1 MKLFP
6 LLCPI
11 LMTAALPARAA
22 TQQSL
27 LDALISHPGSYSQV
41 CDAMS
46 APADIPYLAFEI
58 TDFAGASFSKSNQA
72 TILKNRDA
80 LVKSIRAKL
89 TAIDLTRPAR
99 QPGEDPKP
107 EENFDGEAYG
117 CDPDSLNPLLLTL
130 VQQLHAIE
138 TLPELLAVEKKLVEG
153 IAKAKDDAKAKP
165 PVVNGWQVHMESED
179 YNENED
185 PAKRDRRSN
194 LFQARVAQRD
204 LVMIM
209 ALLMREKS
217 FEPYLNSELE
227 KKYQAGITAQAKE
240 FKLPKIARD
249 AEPPK
254 EVDGA
259 DVVRDPVT
267 GLLVRTYSPV
277 KIAYSRESRDEVRAA
292 AEKWVAA
299 HP

>member
-1 MKLFP
+1 
-6 LLCPI
+6 
-11 LMTAALPARAA
+11 MTAALPAKAA
-22 TQQSL
+22 ASGSL
-27 LDALISHPGSYSQV
+27 LDTVISHPGSYSQV

-46 APADIPYLAFEI
+46 APPDIPYLAFEI
-58 TDFAGASFSKSNQA
+58 TDFAGASFSKGNQA

-80 LVKSIRAKL
+80 LVKAIRAKL
-89 TAIDLTRPAR
+89 TAIDLTRPAK
-99 QPGEDPKP
+99 QPGDDPKP

-138 TLPELLAVEKKLVEG
+138 ALPELLVVEKKLVEG

-179 YNENED
+179 YDENED

-204 LVMIM
+204 LVMIL

-227 KKYQAGITAQAKE
+227 KKYQTGITAQAKE

-249 AEPPK
+249 AEAPK
-254 EVDGA
+254 EFDGTE
-259 DVVRDPVT
+259 VVRDPVI
-267 GLLVRTYSPV
+267 GILVRTYSPV

>member
-1 MKLFP
+1 MKLLP

-11 LMTAALPARAA
+11 LMTAALPVRAA

-72 TILKNRDA
+72 AILKNRDA
-80 LVKSIRAKL
+80 LVKAIRAKL
-89 TAIDLTRPAR
+89 TAIDLTKPAKH
-99 QPGEDPKP
+99 PGEDPKP

-130 VQQLHAIE
+130 VQQLHATE
-138 TLPELLAVEKKLVEG
+138 ALPELLAVEAKLVEG
-153 IAKAKDDAKAKP
+153 IAKAKDDTKAKP
-165 PVVNGWQVHMESED
+165 PVVNGWQVHQETD
-179 YNENED
+179 NYNENED

-204 LVMIM
+204 LVMVM

-227 KKYQAGITAQAKE
+227 KKYEAGIIAQAKE
-240 FKLPKIARD
+240 YKLPKIARD
-249 AEPPK
+249 AEAPK

-259 DVVRDPVT
+259 EVVRDPVL
-267 GLLVRTYSPV
+267 GILVRTYSPV

-292 AEKWVAA
+292 AAKWVAA

>member
-1 MKLFP
+1 MKLLPFVCP
-6 LLCPI
+6 LLI
-11 LMTAALPARAA
+11 TATLYEKAE
-22 TQQSL
+22 TTETL
-27 LDALISHPGSYSQV
+27 LDALISHHGSYSQV

-46 APADIPYLAFEI
+46 APADIPYQAFEI
-58 TDFAGASFSKSNQA
+58 TDFAGASFSKGNQA

-80 LVKSIRAKL
+80 LVKAIRAKL
-89 TAIDLTRPAR
+89 TAIDLTKPAK
-99 QPGEDPKP
+99 QPGDDPKP

-117 CDPDSLNPLLLTL
+117 CDPTSLNPLLLTL

-138 TLPELLAVEKKLVEG
+138 ALPELLAVEKKLVEG
-153 IAKAKDDAKAKP
+153 IAKSKDDANAKP

-179 YNENED
+179 YDENED
-185 PAKRDRRSN
+185 PVKRDRRSN

-204 LVMIM
+204 LVMTM
-209 ALLMREKS
+209 ALLMREKM
-217 FEPYLNSELE
+217 FEPYLTTTLE

-249 AEPPK
+249 SDPPK

-259 DVVRDPVT
+259 EVVRDPVI
-267 GLLVRTYSPV
+267 GILVQTYSPV
-277 KIAYSRESRDEVRAA
+277 KIPYTRESRDEVRAA